1 MSRGESADFDVLVGG
16 GGPVGAC
23 CAALLAQ
30 RAGFPAGRI
39 ALLEPQRPQVSDA
52 AAPADLR
59 VAAFS
64 RASERILRAAGAW
77 DAIREDGPTPY
88 ERMRV
93 WHARDPLGQGAGLS
107 FDAAEIG
114 EPNLGW
120 IIEHRS
126 VQRALLASVER
137 AGVRVIGESL
147 RALEFEADALRVI
160 TDGGSF
166 RSRLVIG
173 ADGGRSR
180 IRDLAGLAADAQSY
194 GQSALVCTV
203 TTECPHAGTAWQR
216 FLGSGTVAFLP
227 LARNSS
233 SIVWSVATEAA
244 ERLAAAPAAIFE
256 RELAEALDHALGDVT
271 LESAR
276 AVVPLQRLA
285 ARSYVIE
292 RVALIGDAAHV
303 VHPLAGQ
310 GVNLGLL
317 DAAALADVLGQARIE
332 GEDPGAFGALRRYER
347 WRRSENQLMSA
358 SLDAMNRLLATGSGP
373 LSRLAQ
379 RGLGLVDRS
388 SALKRLFM
396 ERALG
401 IAGELPRAARR
412 ASSRV

>member
-1 MSRGESADFDVLVGG
+1 MSRRDPADFEVLVVG

-30 RAGFPAGRI
+30 RAGFPAGRV
-39 ALLEPQRPQVSDA
+39 ALLEPERPWVADA

-64 RASERILRAAGAW
+64 RASERILQAAGAW
-77 DAIREDGPTPY
+77 DEILAGGPTAY

-93 WHARDPLGQGAGLS
+93 WHARDPLGPGVGLC

-120 IIEHRS
+120 IIEHRR

-137 AGVRVIGESL
+137 AGVSVIEQ
-147 RALEFEADALRVI
+147 ALRGLEVDADKTRIATDAGTI
-160 TDGGSF
+160 TA
-166 RSRLVIG
+166 RLVIG

-180 IRDLAGLAADAQSY
+180 IREFAGLAADSKSY

-203 TTECPHAGTAWQR
+203 TTERPHAGTAWQR

-227 LARNSS
+227 LAGNSS

-244 ERLAAAPAAIFE
+244 ERLVAAPAAIFE
-256 RELAEALDHALGDVT
+256 RELAEALDHALGSVR
-271 LESAR
+271 LESER
-276 AVVPLQRLA
+276 ALFPLQLLA
-285 ARSYVIE
+285 AQGYVIE

-317 DAAALADVLGQARIE
+317 DAAALADVLEQARID

-347 WRRSENQLMSA
+347 WRRSENQLMSS

-388 SALKRLFM
+388 STLKRLFM

-401 IAGELPRAARR
+401 IAGELPRAAS
-412 ASSRV
+412 A